1 MSRESKNWS
10 AEERLEAAGLTK
22 DQAAYAAAIMR
33 QTTGGEEFKGKPFTD
48 MRKRI
53 TANDGTPIDNPNY
66 GLQVQAV
73 PTAQEYKEKT
83 DQEEA
88 RMADKEKF
96 LKGKINEH
104 LELLA
109 VIETVAS
116 SINQQGLQKQEL
128 KQHYKKIL
136 AELPLHKINDDIFD
150 VDSEVLKSEKHHIEF
165 VIKYIEDDIVFLNRM
180 MSTIKKSL
188 YKQAG
193 IQQTSSDDT
202 SEDVK
207 KARREKIKNA
217 HPDRGGSS
225 EELKRVLAEFD
236 VGNE

>member
-1 MSRESKNWS
+1 M
-10 AEERLEAAGLTK
+10 
-22 DQAAYAAAIMR
+22 D
-33 QTTGGEEFKGKPFTD
+33 
-48 MRKRI
+48 
-53 TANDGTPIDNPNY
+53 
-66 GLQVQAV
+66 
-73 PTAQEYKEKT
+73 
-83 DQEEA
+83 
-88 RMADKEKF
+88 DKEKI
-96 LKGKINEH
+96 KI
-104 LELLA
+104 LLTKLMQQ
-109 VIETVAS
+109 VQTIETITNS
-116 SINQQGLQKQEL
+116 LQTQMQQKQEL
-128 KQHYKKIL
+128 KQLHEKIL

>member
-1 MSRESKNWS
+1 M
-10 AEERLEAAGLTK
+10 
-22 DQAAYAAAIMR
+22 
-33 QTTGGEEFKGKPFTD
+33 
-48 MRKRI
+48 
-53 TANDGTPIDNPNY
+53 
-66 GLQVQAV
+66 
-73 PTAQEYKEKT
+73 
-83 DQEEA
+83 
-88 RMADKEKF
+88 
-96 LKGKINEH
+96 
-104 LELLA
+104 
-109 VIETVAS
+109 TVADTLDL
-116 SINQQGLQKQEL
+116 IGKLVQTKCNEK
-128 KQHYKKIL
+128 KDWIDQHTKTL
-136 AELPLHKINDDIFD
+136 SELPLHKINDDIFD

>member
-1 MSRESKNWS
+1 M
-10 AEERLEAAGLTK
+10 
-22 DQAAYAAAIMR
+22 
-33 QTTGGEEFKGKPFTD
+33 
-48 MRKRI
+48 
-53 TANDGTPIDNPNY
+53 
-66 GLQVQAV
+66 
-73 PTAQEYKEKT
+73 
-83 DQEEA
+83 
-88 RMADKEKF
+88 
-96 LKGKINEH
+96 
-104 LELLA
+104 
-109 VIETVAS
+109 TVADTLDL
-116 SINQQGLQKQEL
+116 IGKLVQTKCNEK
-128 KQHYKKIL
+128 KDWIDQHTKTL
-136 AELPLHKINDDIFD
+136 SELPLHKINDDIFD

-193 IQQTSSDDT
+193 TQQTSSDDT